1 VDNLQ
6 AVKRPI
12 ILAVAVGLGALAI
25 IGIQRYSAAER
36 GERRFAELGC
46 AGCHF
51 SGGGPNLTNVVKKH
65 DDALLERFILDPQAV
80 YKERNM
86 RSLNQG
92 FMYMPKVVATPD
104 DVHDIVAYLHEM
116 NKQ

>member
-1 VDNLQ
+1 M
-6 AVKRPI
+6 KRPI
-12 ILAVAVGLGALAI
+12 ILVIAAVLGALVVI
-25 IGIQRYSAAER
+25 VIQRYSAAER
-36 GERRFAELGC
+36 GERRFVELGC

-65 DDALLERFILDPQAV
+65 DDALLERFILDPQTV

-86 RSLNQG
+86 KSLNEG
-92 FMYMPKVVATPD
+92 YNYMPRVISTRD
-104 DVHDIVAYLHEM
+104 DVRDIVAYLHEM